1 VNGLKDLQDRFQR
14 AVLAGDDAVLAEI
27 KDNDREDRAVL
38 FGVYRNAYVLRLM
51 EVLGGDYEQLHAY
64 VGDAAFA
71 TLTRAYI
78 AAYPSDRRSARD
90 FGRHMPRF
98 LREAEPYAAHKELAE
113 IAAIENALGDA
124 FDGPDAE
131 PLTTKRLAGFAPEG
145 WPHLV
150 FAPHPTA
157 IRLSLQTNAADLWSA
172 LHGETEPPKPR
183 HLGEP
188 ESIIVWR
195 QDLIARFRRLP
206 PEEAMMWNEA
216 AQGVCFGVLCEM
228 VATFGGPDN
237 AELRAA
243 SYLKGWTDAGMLAS
257 CRTAQHRGRS
267 PRRT

>member
-1 VNGLKDLQDRFQR
+1 MNSLKDLQDRFQR
-14 AVLAGDDAVLAEI
+14 GLLAGDDTVLAEI
-27 KDNDREDRAVL
+27 KDGEREDRTVL

-51 EVLGGDYEQLHAY
+51 EVLGEDYEQLHAY

-98 LREAEPYAAHKELAE
+98 LGETEPYARHKELAE
-113 IAAIENALGDA
+113 IAAIEKALGDA

-131 PLTTKRLAGFAPEG
+131 PLTMERLAALAPED
-145 WPHLV
+145 WPRLV
-150 FAPHPTA
+150 FTPHPTA
-157 IRLSLQTNAADLWSA
+157 IRLSLQTNAADLWTA
-172 LHGETEPPKPR
+172 LHGETAPPKPR
-183 HLGEP
+183 QLGEP
-188 ESIIVWR
+188 EAVIVWR
-195 QDLIARFRRLP
+195 QEFMARFRRLP

-228 VATFGGPDN
+228 VATFGGPDG

-243 SYLKGWTDAGMLAS
+243 SYLKGWVDAGMLAS
-257 CRTAQHRGRS
+257 CRTA
-267 PRRT
+267 

>member
-1 VNGLKDLQDRFQR
+1 VNSLKGLQDRFQR
-14 AVLAGDDAVLAEI
+14 GLLVGDDTVLAEI
-27 KDNDREDRAVL
+27 KDSEREERSVL

-51 EVLGGDYEQLHAY
+51 EVLDEDYQQLHAY
-64 VGDAAFA
+64 VGDAGFA

-98 LREAEPYAAHKELAE
+98 LGETEPYARHKELAE
-113 IAAIENALGDA
+113 ITAIEKALGDA

-131 PLTTKRLAGFAPEG
+131 PLTMERLAVLLPED
-145 WPHLV
+145 WPRLV

-157 IRLSLQTNAADLWSA
+157 IRLSLQTNAADLWTA
-172 LHGETEPPKPR
+172 LHGETAPPKPR
-183 HLGEP
+183 QLGEP
-188 ESIIVWR
+188 EAVIVWR
-195 QDLIARFRRLP
+195 QDFMARFRRLP

-228 VATFGGPDN
+228 VATFGGSDD

-243 SYLKGWTDAGMLAS
+243 SFLKGWVDAGLLAS
-257 CRTAQHRGRS
+257 CRIA
-267 PRRT
+267 

>member
-1 VNGLKDLQDRFQR
+1 MNGLKDLQDRFQR
-14 AVLAGDDAVLAEI
+14 GLLAGDDTVLAEI
-27 KDNDREDRAVL
+27 KDSDREDRTIL

-51 EVLGGDYEQLHAY
+51 EVLGEDYEQLHAY
-64 VGDAAFA
+64 VGDATFA

-98 LREAEPYAAHKELAE
+98 LREAQPYAKHKELAE
-113 IAAIENALGDA
+113 IAAIEKALGDA

-131 PLTTKRLAGFAPEG
+131 PLTMERLAALAPED
-145 WPHLV
+145 WPRLV

-157 IRLSLQTNAADLWSA
+157 IRLTFRTSAADLWTA
-172 LHGETEPPKPR
+172 LHGETTPPKPR
-183 HLGEP
+183 QLGES
-188 ESIIVWR
+188 EAVIVWR
-195 QDLIARFRRLP
+195 QDFMARFRRLP

-228 VATFGGPDN
+228 VATFGGADD

-243 SYLKGWTDAGMLAS
+243 SYLKGWVDSGMLAS
-257 CRTAQHRGRS
+257 CRTA
-267 PRRT
+267 